1 MNSPGNFSTNLKILK
16 KYSNLS
22 LRHFAE
28 EAQIPKSTLQ
38 SILATGQTTLD
49 TACRIS
55 NFLQVPLSVLTD
67 KIFSSERIDLLDVIL
82 RFFGWYYKLSAEK
95 QKIARKAICTLL
107 DLMEK

>member
-38 SILATGQTTLD
+38 SIWATGQTTLD
-49 TACRIS
+49 AHCS
-55 NFLQVPLSVLTD
+55 NVYVQVSDQVKAGD
-67 KIFSSERIDLLDVIL
+67 KIASIGSTGMSTGPHLHLEVIKDGIKVDPEL
-82 RFFGWYYKLSAEK
+82 YL
-95 QKIARKAICTLL
+95 
-107 DLMEK
+107 